1 MVKKKKKKWLI
12 AAIIIVVLAVIFALT
27 AKKKPQV
34 EYTTVELK
42 KGTMIQTVSEVGT
55 IKANKEMELNFA
67 AAGAVNRIA
76 VKVGEL
82 VKKGQILAE
91 LDLSSLAIKEKEAS
105 SSLEVA
111 AANLN
116 KLLKGATTQDIAIAE
131 AQANQARTSYK
142 AALTDLDKTK
152 ALVTENLKQAAKKL
166 ADLESADSSNVT
178 PLEQAVSTA
187 QTNLD
192 NVKSNSQQTVNNSR
206 DSLLTTAAAKI
217 SSANSALDYV
227 NRLLD
232 DDDLEK
238 VFSVKNYASLND
250 TKKYYDAAAPLKI
263 EANNA
268 LLAAQAEASE
278 NNLKSLTAAVLAY
291 LNDVY
296 KTLNSCFS
304 SLENS
309 VVSSVVSQT
318 ILDSYK
324 TNISTNLT
332 VVNTGVSAIQ
342 TADYTYR
349 DAVLAYK
356 NNVAVATDTLSAA
369 QVNLTDAL
377 QSARNAYNS
386 AKLNGESQQTTAEA
400 KAEAA
405 REAWSVADKQLAK
418 IKSPARTEDIALTR
432 AQLDQAQSNLDLIRK
447 QETDSQIIAPI
458 DGQVSKINYEIGEQV
473 GTKAALAMLT
483 ENNFEVEVDIS
494 EADISKVKMS
504 DQAIITFDAFGEAR
518 KFSGSVYSIEPA
530 STIIQDVIYYKVK
543 INLTDAPENL
553 KDLKAGMTANAIITT
568 NRKDDIFMIPARA
581 IVDKNGAGKFVRV
594 LETGDVLREIK
605 VETGLSGNEGMLE
618 INGDGLA
625 EGQKIVTF
633 VKTLK

>member
-1 MVKKKKKKWLI
+1 
-12 AAIIIVVLAVIFALT
+12 
-27 AKKKPQV
+27 
-34 EYTTVELK
+34 
-42 KGTMIQTVSEVGT
+42 
-55 IKANKEMELNFA
+55 
-67 AAGAVNRIA
+67 
-76 VKVGEL
+76 
-82 VKKGQILAE
+82 
-91 LDLSSLAIKEKEAS
+91 
-105 SSLEVA
+105 
-111 AANLN
+111 
-116 KLLKGATTQDIAIAE
+116 
-131 AQANQARTSYK
+131 
-142 AALTDLDKTK
+142 
-152 ALVTENLKQAAKKL
+152 
-166 ADLESADSSNVT
+166 
-178 PLEQAVSTA
+178 
-187 QTNLD
+187 
-192 NVKSNSQQTVNNSR
+192 
-206 DSLLTTAAAKI
+206 LTTAAAKI

>member
-1 MVKKKKKKWLI
+1 
-12 AAIIIVVLAVIFALT
+12 LA
-27 AKKKPQV
+27 
-34 EYTTVELK
+34 
-42 KGTMIQTVSEVGT
+42 
-55 IKANKEMELNFA
+55 
-67 AAGAVNRIA
+67 
-76 VKVGEL
+76 
-82 VKKGQILAE
+82 
-91 LDLSSLAIKEKEAS
+91 DLE
-105 SSLEVA
+105 
-111 AANLN
+111 
-116 KLLKGATTQDIAIAE
+116 
-131 AQANQARTSYK
+131 
-142 AALTDLDKTK
+142 KTK
-152 ALVTENLKQAAKKL
+152 ALVAENLRQAAKKL
-166 ADLESADSSNVT
+166 ADLESADSSNIT

-263 EANNA
+263 AANNA

-278 NNLKSLTAAVLAY
+278 DNLKSLTVTVLAY

-309 VVSSVVSQT
+309 VVSSLVSQT

-324 TNISTNLT
+324 TNIGTNLT

-405 REAWSVADKQLAK
+405 REAWSVADKQLVK
-418 IKSPARTEDIALTR
+418 IKSPARSEDIALTK

-447 QETDSQIIAPI
+447 QESDSQVIAPI

-504 DQAIITFDAFGEAR
+504 DQAIITFDAFGEGR

-530 STIIQDVIYYKVK
+530 STVIQDVIYYKVK
-543 INLTDAPENL
+543 MNLTDAPENL

-568 NRKDDIFMIPARA
+568 NRKENIFMIPSRA

-594 LETGDVLREIK
+594 LEAGDVLREIK

-618 INGDGLA
+618 ISGDGLA